1 MIDKLALTA
10 GINAGDMVVIFA
22 DEVTG
27 LVFEVP
33 PGVDR
38 VFQLLDAYGLPRDV
52 TVVDLFTDICRG
64 DETLH

>member
-1 MIDKLALTA
+1 MIERLALTA
-10 GINAGDMVVIFA
+10 GITPGDMVIIFA

-38 VFQLLDAYGLPRDV
+38 VFQLMACPAR
-52 TVVDLFTDICRG
+52 
-64 DETLH
+64 